1 MGKAASEPIPFAGS
15 QLGATRHVCA
25 FFRNAD
31 EEYRVL
37 LPFIQ
42 DGFESGDRAF
52 HIVDPKLRNE
62 HLRRLASAGIDVAVA
77 ERNGRLRLH
86 DWNDTYFRHGHFDQ
100 HAMLTLIEAELKEG
114 AGQGFRLSRAIGHVA
129 WALEDRP
136 DVQDVVEFE
145 ARLNYI
151 LARYKDP
158 IICVYDLARFGAAIV
173 VDMLRTH
180 PMVIIGGILQEN
192 PFFVP
197 PDEFLRDLSERRA
210 VTGR

>member
-1 MGKAASEPIPFAGS
+1 MGKGASEPIPFAGS

-62 HLRRLASAGIDVAVA
+62 HLRRLASAGIDVAVV
-77 ERNGRLRLH
+77 ERNGQLRLH

-100 HAMLTLIEAELKEG
+100 HAMLALIEAELQEG
-114 AGQGFRLSRAIGHVA
+114 AGQGFRLSRAIAHVA

-136 DVQDVVEFE
+136 GVQDVVEFE

-151 LARYKDP
+151 LPRYKDP

-210 VTGR
+210 ATGR

>member
-1 MGKAASEPIPFAGS
+1 
-15 QLGATRHVCA
+15 
-25 FFRNAD
+25 
-31 EEYRVL
+31 
-37 LPFIQ
+37 
-42 DGFESGDRAF
+42 
-52 HIVDPKLRNE
+52 
-62 HLRRLASAGIDVAVA
+62 
-77 ERNGRLRLH
+77 
-86 DWNDTYFRHGHFDQ
+86 
-100 HAMLTLIEAELKEG
+100 
-114 AGQGFRLSRAIGHVA
+114 VA

-136 DVQDVVEFE
+136 GVQDVVEFE

-151 LARYKDP
+151 LPRYKDP

>member
-1 MGKAASEPIPFAGS
+1 MGKGASEPIPFAGS

-62 HLRRLASAGIDVAVA
+62 HLRRLASAGIDVAVV
-77 ERNGRLRLH
+77 ERNGQLRLH

-100 HAMLTLIEAELKEG
+100 HAMLALIEAELQEG

-151 LARYKDP
+151 LPRYKDP
-158 IICVYDLARFGAAIV
+158 IICVYDLSRFGAAIV

-197 PDEFLRDLSERRA
+197 PDEFLRDLSERRGA
-210 VTGR
+210 TGR

>member
-77 ERNGRLRLH
+77 ERNGQLRLH

-114 AGQGFRLSRAIGHVA
+114 AGQGFRLSRSISHVA

-136 DVQDVVEFE
+136 GVQDVVEFE

-151 LARYKDP
+151 LPRYKDP

-173 VDMLRTH
+173 VDILRTH

-197 PDEFLRDLSERRA
+197 PDEFLRDFSERRA
-210 VTGR
+210 ATGR

>member
-62 HLRRLASAGIDVAVA
+62 HRRRLASAGIDVAVA
-77 ERNGRLRLH
+77 ERNGQLRLH
-86 DWNDTYFRHGHFDQ
+86 DWNDTYFRHGRFDQ
-100 HAMLTLIEAELKEG
+100 HAMLAFIEAELKEG

-151 LARYKDP
+151 LPRYQDP

-197 PDEFLRDLSERRA
+197 PDEFLCDLSERRA

>member
-52 HIVDPKLRNE
+52 HIIDPKLRNE

-100 HAMLTLIEAELKEG
+100 HAMLTLIDAELNEG
-114 AGQGFRLSRAIGHVA
+114 AGQGFRLSRAIAHVA
-129 WALEDRP
+129 WALEDRRG
-136 DVQDVVEFE
+136 VQDVVEFE
-145 ARLNYI
+145 ARLNYV
-151 LARYKDP
+151 LPRYKDS

-192 PFFVP
+192 PFYVP
-197 PDEFLRDLSERRA
+197 PDEFLRDLTERRA

>member
-62 HLRRLASAGIDVAVA
+62 HLRRLASAGIDVAA
-77 ERNGRLRLH
+77 ARDSGQLELRT
-86 DWNDTYFRHGHFDQ
+86 WADTHLRDGEFNQDKT
-100 HAMLTLIEAELKEG
+100 M
-114 AGQGFRLSRAIGHVA
+114 
-129 WALEDRP
+129 AL
-136 DVQDVVEFE
+136 FE
-145 ARLNYI
+145 AI
-151 LARYKDP
+151 AKDFKGDFSL
-158 IICVYDLARFGAAIV
+158 IRFV
-173 VDMLRTH
+173 TH
-180 PMVIIGGILQEN
+180 TESALDVLCRG
-192 PFFVP
+192 
-197 PDEFLRDLSERRA
+197 
-210 VTGR
+210 